1 MYDRMA
7 LERRDA
13 TMKLNN
19 KSNKTWIE
27 KIPNRGW
34 LFLSLLV
41 AIIFWTIL
49 SFIPVT
55 ARSFPNIFLVV
66 ESIKTMVERGV
77 FWKDIQSSLISVT
90 SGFSLGFLFALPIAV
105 LMAWYRPVQYIIE
118 PWIQFVRNIPPL
130 AYVPLVVISA
140 GVGRTPQI
148 IVITIATFLVMS
160 ITIYQG
166 VKNIDPTLI
175 KAAKVLGA
183 RDRDIFLRVIAPA
196 SLPFIVTAVRLG
208 TAVALTSLIAAE
220 STGASAGLGMRVR
233 ALNNTFES
241 SPMLLYIIIIGII
254 GLILDKLVRM
264 LERKLT
270 GWQEKSEA

>member
-1 MYDRMA
+1 
-7 LERRDA
+7 
-13 TMKLNN
+13 MKKKKRAG
-19 KSNKTWIE
+19 KSWVE
-27 KIPNRGW
+27 KIPNGGW
-34 LFLSLLV
+34 LVLSILIAL
-41 AIIFWTIL
+41 AFWTVL
-49 SFIPVT
+49 SFIPMT
-55 ARSFPNIFLVV
+55 ARSFPNVFKVV
-66 ESIKTMVERGV
+66 ESISTMIDRGV
-77 FWKDIQSSLISVT
+77 FFKDIQSSLISVI
-90 SGFSLGFLFALPIAV
+90 SGFSLGFVIALPVAV

-166 VKNIDPTLI
+166 VKNIDPTLV
-175 KAAKVLGA
+175 KASRVLGA

-196 SLPFIVTAVRLG
+196 SLPFIITAVRLG

-241 SPMLLYIIIIGII
+241 SPMLMYIIVIGIV

-270 GWQEKSEA
+270 GWQDKSEA

>member
-1 MYDRMA
+1 MA
-7 LERRDA
+7 Q
-13 TMKLNN
+13 KN
-19 KSNKTWIE
+19 KKDKGSWID
-27 KIPNRGW
+27 KIPNGGW
-34 LFLSLLV
+34 LTLSIIA

-49 SFIPVT
+49 SFIPST

-66 ESIKTMVERGV
+66 ESIGTMMERGV

-90 SGFSLGFLFALPIAV
+90 SGFALGFVFALPVAI
-105 LMAWYRPVQYIIE
+105 LMAWYRPVQFIIE

-140 GVGRTPQI
+140 GVGRKPQI
-148 IVITIATFLVMS
+148 IVITIATFLIMS

-166 VKNIDPTLI
+166 VKNIEPTLI
-175 KAAKVLGA
+175 KAARVLGA
-183 RDRDIFLRVIAPA
+183 KDRDIFFRVIAPA

-270 GWQEKSEA
+270 GWQEKNET